1 MKTHYDLI
9 VIGAG
14 PAGTPAAMN
23 AARFG
28 KKVLLVDKK
37 DAPGGE
43 CLFEG
48 CIPSKVLENAA
59 NHYDEVRKAG
69 IFHIDGNMHAQIHW
83 EKVLEDKDT
92 ILKKRSQAA
101 LKAIEQLPTLDFKQG
116 DTRFKDTHTLRVGEE
131 LFSFDNALIA
141 TGAKTAY
148 PPIEG
153 DAVHKVWTNADVFK
167 QKELPKELLFIG
179 AGAISS
185 ELAQMF
191 NKLGVK
197 CHILQRSGRILKHL
211 SEDAALAVQESMI
224 QSGITI
230 ECGVTL
236 KRIDE
241 KEGRFV
247 VSYEKEQQEHT
258 LVYENVLLATGRV
271 ANLDALDLENAKVEY
286 DHKGVIVSNTLQ
298 TSQKHIY
305 ACGDCIDAPK
315 FAHTATYE
323 AGVVTHNLFAPSPRY
338 VDFEKNSWV
347 LFSDPQVGVAG
358 IDEKTAKAKEL
369 EIEVEKYDFSQD
381 ARAQIDKH
389 ASGYLKFIIDA
400 KTQVIVGVEIVSEDA
415 SSLIGEASLI
425 VANEMT
431 AMDIL
436 KAIHPHPTL
445 TESFGKLAQ
454 QVFFKSMMKRKKE
467 RK

>member
-28 KKVLLVDKK
+28 KKVLLVDKR

-59 NHYDEVRKAG
+59 NRYDEVVKSG
-69 IFHIDGNMHAQIHW
+69 IFHIDGTTHAQIHW
-83 EKVLEDKDT
+83 EKVLEDKEA
-92 ILKKRSQAA
+92 ILKKRSQSA
-101 LKAIEQLPTLDFKQG
+101 LMAIKQLPTLDFKQG
-116 DTRFKDTHTLRVGEE
+116 IAHFKDSHTLKVGNE
-131 LFSFDNALIA
+131 LFSFNNALIA

-153 DAVHKVWTNADVFK
+153 SGIDKVWTNADIFK
-167 QKELPKELLFIG
+167 QNKLPKELLFIG

-191 NKLGVK
+191 AKLGVK

-211 SEDAALAVQESMI
+211 SEDAALAVQENMI
-224 QSGITI
+224 QNGVTI
-230 ECGVTL
+230 ECGVSI

-241 KEGRFV
+241 KGDKFIV
-247 VSYEKEQQEHT
+247 VYEKDQKEHSLT
-258 LVYENVLLATGRV
+258 YENVLLATGRA
-271 ANLDALDLENAKVEY
+271 ANLDGLGLENAGVEF
-286 DHKGVIVSNTLQ
+286 DSKGVIVSETLQ

-315 FAHTATYE
+315 FAHTASYE
-323 AGVVTHNLFAPSPRY
+323 AGIVTHNLFAPSPRY
-338 VDFEKNSWV
+338 VNFEKNSWV
-347 LFSDPQVGVAG
+347 LFSDPQVGIAG
-358 IDEKTAKAKEL
+358 IDEQRAKAKEL
-369 EIEVEKYDFSQD
+369 EIEVEKYDFTQD

-389 ASGYLKFIIDA
+389 TNGYLKFIIDA
-400 KTQVIVGVEIVSEDA
+400 KTKVILGVEIVSEDA
-415 SSLIGEASLI
+415 SSLIGEAALI
-425 VANEMT
+425 VANEMSV
-431 AMDIL
+431 MDIL
-436 KAIHPHPTL
+436 KSIHPHPTL

-454 QVFFKSMMKRKKE
+454 QVFIQSMMRRKK
-467 RK
+467 